1 MLHSRR
7 TQSTIY
13 CYDLRGTSELREHSL
28 GEIMKGLKGKIVYER
43 DLQRAKSIDIQVALC
58 ARMLTLHCISLCKW
72 QRDQRVNKN
81 QRETR
86 KICPMSPSTAALED
100 RASCIGGEE
109 VRGPRCISITGQLP
123 LLRKQIR
130 IQLEQNLTESCSFML
145 GRFPKRAQRGK
156 IPISDKLRW
165 Q

>member
-1 MLHSRR
+1 LHSRR
-7 TQSTIY
+7 TQSIY

-123 LLRKQIR
+123 LLFTPKEANSHPTGAKFNRV
-130 IQLEQNLTESCSFML
+130 ML
-145 GRFPKRAQRGK
+145 FHAWSLSKKGSKRQD
-156 IPISDKLRW
+156 PDKR
-165 Q
+165 